1 MQMAIDDTTHNIFVT
16 DTFDPI
22 LVFNKDGN
30 YLYDVPI
37 HRRSTRS
44 GWCPPDH
51 FSLGS
56 IQIVWSS
63 TVWPDHFS
71 VRCDAPAISLGSVGI
86 ALTSDIIYASSQ
98 NCLLK
103 VDKSNKCI
111 KTIRIGHPIWGIDI
125 GTDTNIYGCQY
136 SNNSIAVYDD
146 NLTYQKR
153 IKLFSYRL

>member
-1 MQMAIDDTTHNIFVT
+1 MFQYIGVARGPAGVRRTTF
-16 DTFDPI
+16 I
-22 LVFNKDGN
+22 LAPYKSYGAVQFGRTSCI
-30 YLYDVPI
+30 LSI
-37 HRRSTRS
+37 
-44 GWCPPDH
+44 
-51 FSLGS
+51 SLA
-56 IQIVWSS
+56 
-63 TVWPDHFS
+63 DHFS
-71 VRCDAPAISLGSVGI
+71 VRWDAPAISLGSVGI

-111 KTIRIGHPIWGIDI
+111 RTIRIQHPIWGIDI
-125 GTDTNIYGCQY
+125 GTDKNIYGCQY